1 MIKLLKYGK
10 LYSHENIILII
21 KSFYLVTVFN
31 LININVKYDYT
42 YYNILANEI
51 FNYFLYENHLLFA

>member
-51 FNYFLYENHLLFA
+51 FNYFLYEKHLLFA